1 MNWEELSVI
10 LLDMAMALYQGKK
23 MSAFSGDTYHVRMK
37 QQLHD
42 WLESESEPRF

>member
-23 MSAFSGDTYHVRMK
+23 MSVSFSGDTYISCK
-37 QQLHD
+37 D
-42 WLESESEPRF
+42 EATTA